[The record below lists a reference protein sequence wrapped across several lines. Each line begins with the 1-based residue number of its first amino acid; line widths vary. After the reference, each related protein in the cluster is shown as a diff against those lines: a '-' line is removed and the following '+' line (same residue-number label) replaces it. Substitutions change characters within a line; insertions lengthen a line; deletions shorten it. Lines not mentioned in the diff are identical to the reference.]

1 MLDAHA
7 KRKLLALF
15 GPLPDRQWPALRHRR
30 RHRLDSELGSERLG
44 AAISPITTAYSNI
57 VSDPA
62 PVEFLDGAMAIGILS
77 WVREDG
83 VRAADARG

>member
-1 MLDAHA
+1 M
-7 KRKLLALF
+7 R
-15 GPLPDRQWPALRHRR
+15 LRSRGLSPFR
-30 RHRLDSELGSERLG
+30 RHTSSNRTVSLISVRRNASGRNFSLRDGALD
-44 AAISPITTAYSNI
+44 I

-62 PVEFLDGAMAIGILS
+62 PVEFLDGAMAIGILT